1 MNTYK
6 VKRVIAF
13 SNETTWEPDLL
24 VTIEYSAF
32 VKLMLDA
39 DALELVLDE
48 GKKEVIPELT
58 ETVKP
63 ELNKGKSKNVRNNE

>member
-13 SNETTWEPDLL
+13 SNETTWEPGL
-24 VTIEYSAF
+24 VVEIEYSAF

-48 GKKEVIPELT
+48 TKKEVPIELN

-63 ELNKGKSKNVRNNE
+63 ELNKGKAKNVRNNE